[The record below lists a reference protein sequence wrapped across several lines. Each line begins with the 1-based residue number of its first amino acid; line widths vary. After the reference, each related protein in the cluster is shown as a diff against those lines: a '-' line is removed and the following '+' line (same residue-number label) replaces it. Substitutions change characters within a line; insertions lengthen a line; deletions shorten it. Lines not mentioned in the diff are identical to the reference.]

1 MFSKDETGCITAD
14 EMKFVLSQ
22 VRSDEHCGENIDKM
36 HEHEMNL
43 VYWPDYNLITMMI

>member
-22 VRSDEHCGENIDKM
+22 VRSDEHCGKNVDKWSVNECCEESSM
-36 HEHEMNL
+36 K
-43 VYWPDYNLITMMI
+43 